1 MTAVRYP
8 AGMGAKDILPKL
20 AQRGVVFGAGLHKE
34 CKDTYFRIGHMGA
47 SVTDASRGDID
58 RILDTLFEVLRENGY
73 QK

>member
-1 MTAVRYP
+1 
-8 AGMGAKDILPKL
+8 
-20 AQRGVVFGAGLHKE
+20 
-34 CKDTYFRIGHMGA
+34 MGA